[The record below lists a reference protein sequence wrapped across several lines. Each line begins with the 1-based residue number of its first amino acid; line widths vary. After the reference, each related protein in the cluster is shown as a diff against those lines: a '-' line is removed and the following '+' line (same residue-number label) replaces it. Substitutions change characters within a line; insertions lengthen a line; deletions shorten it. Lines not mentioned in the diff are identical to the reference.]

1 MAHPI
6 KLAFVDDLEPG
17 SAVVIDAD
25 AAGTAQ
31 DISLCRD
38 EDGTFYAIDDTCT
51 HEEASL
57 AEGWVEDG
65 EIECPLHSARFC
77 LKTGAAMC
85 LPATQ
90 PVRTY
95 PVEVRED
102 AVWLVPSVEAADS
115 VL

>member
-1 MAHPI
+1 MADPI
-6 KLAFVDDLEPG
+6 KLALVADLEPG
-17 SAVVIDAD
+17 STLLIDSAVV
-25 AAGTAQ
+25 GTQ
-31 DISLCRD
+31 DDVVLCRD
-38 EDGTFYAIDDTCT
+38 EDGTFFAVDDTCT
-51 HEEASL
+51 HEDASL
-57 AEGWVEDG
+57 ADGWVEDG

-102 AVWLVPSVEAADS
+102 AVWLVPAS
-115 VL
+115 